1 MEIALRHHRSRK
13 GRGDLCSEAA
23 ANTRRC
29 FESLRADPLS
39 TRDPDRQHRLHG
51 RLATRTVGGR
61 GLPQWE
67 FEVTAGGRVRYLVD
81 EAGHTVHLVYAST
94 RHPEDTDI

>member
-1 MEIALRHHRSRK
+1 
-13 GRGDLCSEAA
+13 
-23 ANTRRC
+23 
-29 FESLRADPLS
+29 
-39 TRDPDRQHRLHG
+39 
-51 RLATRTVGGR
+51 VGGR